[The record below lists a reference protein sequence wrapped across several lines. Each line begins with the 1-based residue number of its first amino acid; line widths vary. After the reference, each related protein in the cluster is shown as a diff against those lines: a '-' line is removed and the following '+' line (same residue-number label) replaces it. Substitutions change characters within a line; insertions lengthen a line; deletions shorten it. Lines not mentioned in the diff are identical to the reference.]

1 MAITVD
7 WYKRFGEKWWG
18 DIGKVLTPFPTV
30 TGTEVVASEE
40 PVEDINEAMVVDSDD
55 KMTLGK
61 KRKIDG
67 NGAAQAVQA

>member
-18 DIGKVLTPFPTV
+18 DITKVLTPFPTV
-30 TGTEVVASEE
+30 AGTEVIAGDEV
-40 PVEDINEAMVVDSDD
+40 VEDINEAMVVDSDD

-67 NGAAQAVQA
+67 PAGAQAVQA